1 MTRVVTDSMFVY
13 HFIDLDLRVEI
24 YFEKEGAAENG
35 IIDFEIGDI
44 GTSTEL
50 YWNLKKI
57 SCRACLLFINFWVTK
72 KQLLTALLTCT
83 FIRSFLKSFNLPS
96 YSSEWRKSYTLRP
109 AVDVSKNSGVKGFP
123 VFLGKSGREFVRNCC
138 L

>member
-1 MTRVVTDSMFVY
+1 M
-13 HFIDLDLRVEI
+13 VEI

-35 IIDFEIGDI
+35 IVDFEIGDI
-44 GTSTEL
+44 GTSAKL

-72 KQLLTALLTCT
+72 KQLLTTLLTCT
-83 FIRSFLKSFNLPS
+83 FIRSLLNSFNLPS
-96 YSSEWRKSYTLRP
+96 YSSESRKRYTLRP
-109 AVDVSKNSGVKGFP
+109 VADMSKNSGGKGFL
-123 VFLGKSGREFVRNCC
+123 VFLGKGGREFVRNYC